1 MAYGLKYFFVDKKI
15 VTTTEY
21 TYRWELY
28 ENGYVGSSTEWTG
41 INIQRNYD
49 QSSLR
54 KINYIQKSSCTGN
67 IRIEDQTQRN
77 IIEGIADSEIGDW
90 KVVLKKDGS
99 VIWTGLLVP
108 DLIAISEANFGN
120 QSASLV
126 AKDLDIVGDYTLT
139 TGSESAIEIIADIL
153 NVLDYQINII
163 SYSSWTE
170 TNELTATDDIFGQVY
185 HEKGR
190 LRRFGRNDDED
201 DRPISNLEALKWM
214 LTTYGAVLRQ
224 ANGVWNLIQ
233 VSAFNTPSSVRRFV
247 YDYTGTFQ
255 SKDLTYTLGSTT
267 ANSGDLRLFG
277 SSSNTFF
284 AGLKKVE
291 SKLQHDSI
299 YQGIKFNR
307 EYWFPNTDAL
317 TRSQNWEADGTGNLT
332 LEFTTWLGRNTSGD
346 PDLGGN
352 TVIGDVTIQCGTF
365 YFDGSE
371 WTETGTPTIEIS
383 VEDLHST
390 TDGDGNYVHKN
401 QGLTI
406 VTDPIPIGAS
416 GVLTVKIQPRGAIP
430 QFEYMYIRDLIFNL
444 QYSDTVEGSS
454 TSIEYIL
461 ESSLSYSE
469 EYNFGTYYFG
479 SGLPLASLA
488 TLKDSSSDILANFK
502 RTYDSTETSH
512 AELLLREVLD
522 IRRTQKRSIR
532 SVLYG
537 EYEPDDIISYD
548 SSTFFFFGGSWDSK
562 TYQWSANLGEFNVER
577 PSDVSASADSFTA
590 IYFTN
595 GEGGYSG
602 SVSGSTT
609 GSTVPSNE
617 FLKISNNLSDV
628 ASASTSRTNLGLGSS
643 DDVTFNNIT
652 SDGIIFTD
660 EIDTQS
666 ITWNTST
673 QVWDATPSEKFNN
686 PVFVGTSLDVDNG
699 INADQHIHAGTYL
712 KSDTYLE
719 VGTSATIGT
728 TLDVTGS
735 TTLTSLTVSGTSSLS
750 SLDVS
755 GNATILGTLDAP
767 TLNTGQGD
775 NELYAM
781 NQDVQTSDSVTF
793 DTLDVTNNATVGG
806 SLTLNGEAD
815 FNSTMNLQGTL
826 TTQADVQDDGFVAT
840 FGGQGYQIKSD
851 GDAEFGNVLVRG
863 ALTVFE
869 FIAKQISTIGGTEV
883 LTIAT
888 GIVESS
894 ATNQITLQMKDGTN
908 STSFKNNDLIRVQV
922 VDINKNFEND
932 GVDPVQIVRSYKGQ
946 ITNISGN
953 VITTIDV
960 DGTASSLQKGDMVVA
975 IGNTSD
981 TDRQSIMY
989 RNVDRKT
996 DKLIMRLQ
1004 TDITNHDGF
1013 LSPDKTR
1020 VAFGDLNGYSG
1031 LSAEKFGF
1039 FAGRNQNE
1047 HILVTDQG
1055 LFLKDGS
1062 TDPINTL
1069 AELTSNTF
1077 KVGDDTNF
1085 LSFNGTSFD
1094 IQTDTFT
1101 LNTTNLVIDSS
1112 NERILVGSV
1121 SSGLTIGDFGSGLK
1135 GLKINSSGITDQNYW
1150 FLGSGNVSFK
1160 VGDGTN
1166 FLKFDEVTG
1175 SFDIETQQ
1183 FTLDTTASGGGVK
1196 IDSSTQTVQLE
1207 DENKVRTQI
1216 DITNGSPSISSTT
1229 EEQITNQNVSYV
1241 DPSTVEY
1248 NTPIPY
1254 PSIDKGDSVEVFV
1267 DAELTA
1273 LSNAGASS
1281 FDVILYGGT
1290 SSTSATN
1297 EIARTRS
1304 VILENV
1310 NDTTDLYLTGYNYT
1324 YTHYKVGIQIN
1335 AVDPATLPATPSITI
1350 QVDITVKSFES
1361 QTRVALDGVYVNNN
1375 SQQYARLTRDSNKLG
1390 GLTILDNISTSNPVK
1405 TGALYRNG
1413 TIMNV
1418 SSRSDNLVVLDSL
1431 PTSDPSVAGALWNS
1445 SGTLKI
1451 SAG

>member
-28 ENGYVGSSTEWTG
+28 EDGYVGSSTEWTG

-108 DLIAISEANFGN
+108 DLIAISEENFGN

-126 AKDLDIVGDYTLT
+126 AKDLDIVGDYALT

-153 NVLDYQINII
+153 GVLDYQINII
-163 SYSSWTE
+163 SYSCWTE

-185 HEKGR
+185 HEKER

-201 DRPISNLEALKWM
+201 PRPISNLEALKWM

-233 VSAFNTPSSVRRFV
+233 ISAFNTPSSVRRFV

-332 LEFTTWLGRNTSGD
+332 LEFTTWLGRNTSGGT
-346 PDLGGN
+346 DLGGN

-383 VEDLHST
+383 VEDTFST
-390 TDGDGNYVHKN
+390 TDGNGNYVHKN

-430 QFEYMYIRDLIFNL
+430 QFEYMYVRDLIFNL

-454 TSIEYIL
+454 TYIEYIL

-488 TLKDSSSDILANFK
+488 TLKDSSNDILANFK

-577 PSDVSASADSFTA
+577 PSDVSASDDSFTA

-628 ASASTSRTNLGLGSS
+628 ASASTSRTNLGVQIGLNVQGWDADLDDISALSSADGNFIVGSASGWTAESGDTARTSLGLGSS
-643 DDVTFNNIT
+643 DNVSFNDIT
-652 SDGIIFTD
+652 SSGTVFTD
-660 EIDTQS
+660 NIDTVD
-666 ITWNTST
+666 ITWNTSE
-673 QVWDATPSEKFNN
+673 QEWDATPSEYFNN
-686 PVFVGTSLDVDNG
+686 PLF
-699 INADQHIHAGTYL
+699 
-712 KSDTYLE
+712 
-719 VGTSATIGT
+719 IGT
-728 TLDVTGS
+728 TLDVAINLEVDGYANIGTDLDVGGNSVLLGSLSVSGS
-735 TTLTSLTVSGTSSLS
+735 TT
-750 SLDVS
+750 
-755 GNATILGTLDAP
+755 I
-767 TLNTGQGD
+767 
-775 NELYAM
+775 
-781 NQDVQTSDSVTF
+781 
-793 DTLDVTNNATVGG
+793 GG
-806 SLTLNGEAD
+806 SLTLTGSAD
-815 FNSTMNLQGTL
+815 FNSAMNLQGNL
-826 TTQADVQDDGFVAT
+826 TTQSDLQDDGFSEGWSGTNWKIGA
-840 FGGQGYQIKSD
+840 D
-851 GDAEFGNVLVRG
+851 GSAEFEEMRIRG
-863 ALTVFE
+863 ALRVYE
-869 FIAKQISTIGGTEV
+869 FIAKQISTVGGSEI
-883 LTIAT
+883 LSIAQ
-888 GIVESS
+888 GRVESTS
-894 ATNQITLQMKDGTN
+894 GGDTITVENVSGTGA
-908 STSFKNNDLIRVQV
+908 TSFKAGDLWIVQV
-922 VDINKNFEND
+922 VDVNND
-932 GVDPVQIVRSYKGQ
+932 LESGGTGSVVKSVRGSV
-946 ITNISGN
+946 TSVSGN
-953 VITTIDV
+953 DLLIVIDAGSIDQLEQGDLIV
-960 DGTASSLQKGDMVVA
+960 AYGNSSDE
-975 IGNTSD
+975 
-981 TDRQSIMY
+981 DRQSIMY
-989 RNVDRKT
+989 RNVDRSE
-996 DKLIMRLQ
+996 DNLIMRLQ
-1004 TDITNHDGF
+1004 TGVNNF
-1013 LSPDKTR
+1013 SALQSVSNTR

-1031 LSAEKFGF
+1031 LNSETFGF
-1039 FAGRNQNE
+1039 FAGDNSDDHVLIADSGIFFKN
-1047 HILVTDQG
+1047 
-1055 LFLKDGS
+1055 GS
-1062 TDPINTL
+1062 TIGAQLSSNIFKIGNNTKYLSFNTNNSEFLL
-1069 AELTSNTF
+1069 ATDKFNLTTSFIQIANSLDHELTSSVNY
-1077 KVGDDTNF
+1077 DT
-1085 LSFNGTSFD
+1085 TSFD
-1094 IQTDTFT
+1094 GLFFDADNYIGHIEDVDVVATSGFALRIGGNTSNFMEVNEGGGIAKINFDTFT
-1101 LNTTNLVIDSS
+1101 LDT
-1112 NERILVGSV
+1112 
-1121 SSGLTIGDFGSGLK
+1121 GSG
-1135 GLKINSSGITDQNYW
+1135 SGI
-1150 FLGSGNVSFK
+1150 K
-1160 VGDGTN
+1160 
-1166 FLKFDEVTG
+1166 
-1175 SFDIETQQ
+1175 IESDPDPLIQ
-1183 FTLDTTASGGGVK
+1183 LSDASR
-1196 IDSSTQTVQLE
+1196 
-1207 DENKVRTQI
+1207 VRTQI
-1216 DITNGSPSISSTT
+1216 DITSGSPIISDTT
-1229 EEQITNQNVSYV
+1229 ELSVITSVDSDANYVSSIPYFQVPEGDAIEVYISAELADLTNAGGGSYV
-1241 DPSTVEY
+1241 VY
-1248 NTPIPY
+1248 
-1254 PSIDKGDSVEVFV
+1254 
-1267 DAELTA
+1267 
-1273 LSNAGASS
+1273 
-1281 FDVILYGGT
+1281 LYGGT

-1297 EIARTRS
+1297 LIAQKRS
-1304 VILENV
+1304 QIFEVEL
-1310 NDTTDLYLTGYNYT
+1310 TTADFYLTGYSYD
-1324 YTHYKVGIQIN
+1324 YDYFKIEIEVQI
-1335 AVDPATLPATPSITI
+1335 VDPDTVAPPD
-1350 QVDITVKSFES
+1350 VNFVEFDIDMTVKSYES
-1361 QTRVALDGVYVNNN
+1361 QTRIALDGVYVNNDT
-1375 SQQYARLTRDSNKLG
+1375 QQYARLTRSGNVFG
-1390 GLTILDNISTSNPVK
+1390 GITILQNI
-1405 TGALYRNG
+1405 
-1413 TIMNV
+1413 
-1418 SSRSDNLVVLDSL
+1418 
-1431 PTSDPSVAGALWNS
+1431 PTADPEIAGALWNS
-1445 SGTLKI
+1445 GGTIKI
-1451 SAG
+1451 SSG